1 MKKGEFLD
9 IIHVKRGLIIGG
21 EDREGIK
28 KGIDTKEA
36 DFDIDRVGDFSGAVI
51 FNDIEGKR
59 YFFLSCPK

>member
-1 MKKGEFLD
+1 MERLEKGL
-9 IIHVKRGLIIGG
+9 
-21 EDREGIK
+21 K
-28 KGIDTKEA
+28 KGINTKEA